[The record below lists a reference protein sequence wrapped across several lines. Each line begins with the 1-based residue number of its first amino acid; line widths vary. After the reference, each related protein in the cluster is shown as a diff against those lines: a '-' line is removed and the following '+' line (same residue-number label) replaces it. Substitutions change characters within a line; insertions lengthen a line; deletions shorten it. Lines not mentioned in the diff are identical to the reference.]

1 MKLVI
6 DGHFL
11 ASVLK
16 KVLWLTTRYWC
27 GKI

>member
-16 KVLWLTTRYWC
+16 KVYD
-27 GKI
+27 